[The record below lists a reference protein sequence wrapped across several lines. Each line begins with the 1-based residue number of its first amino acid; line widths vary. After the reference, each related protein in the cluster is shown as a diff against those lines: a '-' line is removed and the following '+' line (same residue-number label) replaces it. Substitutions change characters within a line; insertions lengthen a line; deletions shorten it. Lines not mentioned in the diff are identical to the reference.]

1 LREDALKLKEE
12 NTKLEG
18 LVESCNELIT
28 EIAKEI
34 VLDRMG
40 EDAEADNDDG
50 GDATA
55 PAVAVTPPPAPVSS
69 ATAIPK
75 EIIEEEDPVEMVLDQ
90 EAPVV
95 HEVILADPEPEL
107 PQSCLYRMLMRDYE
121 ESPSRRMD
129 DRDDLDDPTKA
140 CSDMDEWFPEDGSND
155 RD

>member
-12 NTKLEG
+12 NTKVEG

-50 GDATA
+50 GDTTA

-69 ATAIPK
+69 ATAIPE

>member
-1 LREDALKLKEE
+1 LREDTLKLKEE

-18 LVESCNELIT
+18 MVESCNELII
-28 EIAKEI
+28 EIAKDI

-40 EDAEADNDDG
+40 EDAKANNDDG

-55 PAVAVTPPPAPVSS
+55 PAVAVTPPPAPLSS
-69 ATAIPK
+69 ATAVPE
-75 EIIEEEDPVEMVLDQ
+75 EIIEEEDPVEMVPDQ
-90 EAPVV
+90 EAPVA
-95 HEVILADPEPEL
+95 HEVILVDPEPEL

-121 ESPSRRMD
+121 ESLSRRMD